1 MSALLSG
8 RVASDVATLLFGR
21 DDDVVYS
28 VGVIDRPDLRRLS
41 RSNTNLKPVVR
52 TILCDRAHNQDR
64 QTLHL
69 YSFRSSSSCVKL
81 MIRMPN
87 EPLNSSKSNKDPAI
101 EQRSAT
107 FAGTDKSPSESSSA
121 VLTRDLLSASVS
133 VFSSPG
139 QMIRVVSHPEEL
151 FHADLFIPKLRY
163 SSANMSR
170 LKNARKPLTAVGE
183 ENRRTA
189 FNRSESVQ
197 NRTAMILQQPN
208 LTVDT
213 ANLILGLNDL
223 DGFVQRQDVT
233 FLKKTSPYIVVVDA
247 KDNLTQQPNSFT
259 ITAAV

>member
-1 MSALLSG
+1 MGVALLSG
-8 RVASDVATLLFGR
+8 CLYR
-21 DDDVVYS
+21 
-28 VGVIDRPDLRRLS
+28 S
-41 RSNTNLKPVVR
+41 RSCLK
-52 TILCDRAHNQDR
+52 
-64 QTLHL
+64 
-69 YSFRSSSSCVKL
+69 SSSITCPP
-81 MIRMPN
+81 R
-87 EPLNSSKSNKDPAI
+87 DPAI

-213 ANLILGLNDL
+213 ANLILRLYMPIKVASMSALLSGRVASDVATLLFGRDDDVVYSVGVIDRPDL
-223 DGFVQRQDVT
+223 RRLSRSNT
-233 FLKKTSPYIVVVDA
+233 NCT
-247 KDNLTQQPNSFT
+247 
-259 ITAAV
+259 